1 MTPAQFSPPF
11 PRPSAA
17 AGATILAPKPQPAA
31 PIPAAAADDGPPR
44 GVILVVDDSAMI
56 RAAVTK
62 TLTAS
67 RYEVIVAEN
76 GKLGLAEWE
85 KHKGRINLVLSDV
98 FMPELDG
105 LGMARELRRRARTLP
120 IVLMS
125 SKLDEDSR
133 WIAEEAGFRL
143 LPKPFKDPVLL
154 EVISRLLRAV
164 PPA

>member
-1 MTPAQFSPPF
+1 MIPAQFPPPF
-11 PRPSAA
+11 PRPAAAAPALSAA
-17 AGATILAPKPQPAA
+17 KPP
-31 PIPAAAADDGPPR
+31 PAADDGPPR
-44 GVILVVDDSAMI
+44 AVILVVDDSAMI

-67 RYEVIVAEN
+67 RYEIIQAEN

-85 KHKGRINLVLSDV
+85 KHQDRINLVLSDV

-154 EVISRLLRAV
+154 EVISRLLRAA